1 MKRSNRCHPFK
12 FEPRTNGIMK
22 STNGISPRNDNRK
35 LYCPHPHQI
44 PPVNDLPVHER
55 SGAAYP
61 NSRGFMSFTLVR
73 FIHTSIS
80 RNHGFPIMSPKK
92 KLFTT
97 AATST
102 SQKVTFLC
110 FYFVFS
116 VTKRR
121 ETFFFFFIT
130 CFCCFFF
137 FFFFSFSFSFFLFED
152 FWLFVIFLWLIVKWR
167 AVGGGWGWSSWSV
180 WSNQGQDCSSQSR
193 RGDNWEGKAALK
205 GLSDFNVDIH
215 G

>member
-22 STNGISPRNDNRK
+22 STNGISPRNDNSK

-55 SGAAYP
+55 SGAVYP
-61 NSRGFMSFTLVR
+61 NSRGFMGFTLVR

-121 ETFFFFFIT
+121 ETIFFFLYLFLLFLFFFFFL
-130 CFCCFFF
+130 FLFLFFF
-137 FFFFSFSFSFFLFED
+137 LKIFGCLLFFFD
-152 FWLFVIFLWLIVKWR
+152 W
-167 AVGGGWGWSSWSV
+167 
-180 WSNQGQDCSSQSR
+180 
-193 RGDNWEGKAALK
+193 
-205 GLSDFNVDIH
+205 
-215 G
+215 